1 MDIVSAFQS
10 FGEKIYSRITEEE
23 RREIVENACPGPGAC
38 GGMYTANTMA
48 TAIEALGMSLPY
60 SSSIP
65 AEDKL
70 NGMECALIGPAMEN
84 LLKHDIKPRDI
95 MTKKSFENAITVVL
109 ALGGSTN
116 AVLHLIAM
124 ARSVNVDL
132 TLDDFQ
138 RLSDKTPLL
147 ADLKPS
153 GKYVM
158 EDIQK
163 IGGTPAVIKY
173 LYEKGFVHG
182 DCLTVTGKTVKENL
196 ETVPSLEPNN
206 PIIYTIENPI
216 KKNGHLQILYGNIAP
231 EGSVA
236 KITGK
241 EGLVFTGIAK
251 VYDSE
256 ELMMKGLTN
265 KEITKGIFYI
275 IIFGDHF

>member
-10 FGEKIYSRITEEE
+10 YGEKIYNRITEEE
-23 RREIVENACPGPGAC
+23 RQEIVRNACPGPGAC

-48 TAIEALGMSLPY
+48 TAIETLGMSLPY
-60 SSSIP
+60 SSSTP

-70 NGMECALIGPAMEN
+70 NGAECALIGPAMHN

-95 MTKKSFENAITVVL
+95 MTKKAFENAITMVL

-138 RLSDKTPLL
+138 RLSDKIPLL

-173 LYEKGFVHG
+173 LYEKGFIHG
-182 DCLTVTGKTVKENL
+182 DCLTVTGKTMKENL
-196 ETVPSLEPNN
+196 QTIPSLEVNN
-206 PIIYTIENPI
+206 PIISTIENPI

-241 EGLVFTGIAK
+241 EGLVFTGVAK

-256 ELMMKGLTN
+256 ELMMQGLTN
-265 KEITKGIFYI
+265 KEITRGKSLFPL
-275 IIFGDHF
+275 

>member
-1 MDIVSAFQS
+1 M
-10 FGEKIYSRITEEE
+10 IYSRITEEE

-95 MTKKSFENAITVVL
+95 MTKMSFENAITVVL

-173 LYEKGFVHG
+173 LYEKGFIHG

-241 EGLVFTGIAK
+241 EGLVFTGTAK

-265 KEITKGIFYI
+265 KEITKGIFNI
-275 IIFGDHF
+275 LSLIFFCRQLLIMFS

>member
-173 LYEKGFVHG
+173 LYEKGFIHG

-241 EGLVFTGIAK
+241 EGLVFTGTAK

-265 KEITKGIFYI
+265 KEITKGIFNI
-275 IIFGDHF
+275 LSIIFF